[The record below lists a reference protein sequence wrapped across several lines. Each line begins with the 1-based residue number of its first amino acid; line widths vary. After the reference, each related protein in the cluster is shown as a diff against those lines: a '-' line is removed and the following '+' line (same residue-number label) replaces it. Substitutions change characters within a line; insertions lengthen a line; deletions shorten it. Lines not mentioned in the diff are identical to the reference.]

1 MDDLKESENNESN
14 NFDDMITDSELDN
27 DISILQ
33 NAINI
38 VKSQRKQTEKE
49 TQIIY
54 KRINYLK
61 QKENQLKIHC
71 QNQIEQMN
79 KSIEIKKKRLKYEI
93 SLEEKKLKN
102 NLNNNKHNKSNVN
115 IKFNND
121 N

>member
-1 MDDLKESENNESN
+1 MDNAKNAEEN
-14 NFDDMITDSELDN
+14 ELNDN
-27 DISILQ
+27 DSDFSNSDLENSITILK

-38 VKSQRKQTEKE
+38 IKSQRKQTEQE

-71 QNQIEQMN
+71 KQQIDQFN
-79 KSIEIKKKRLKYEI
+79 KSIELKKRRLRYEI

-102 NLNNNKHNKSNVN
+102 NKDKKKISS
-115 IKFNND
+115 KK
-121 N
+121 